1 MSRQNGCFPPEAS
14 GPRLA
19 CPAATLRHGPPGAG
33 RSLRLPSSTSLRGAN
48 QKKKRRPTRHPS
60 LPSRLSTTMACQ
72 GHFALAMCLCAA
84 KLGSTSTLG
93 GAAVFVPEQ
102 ASRSRRGR
110 LPAWGTIFLLTGMLL
125 GGCAG
130 SQPLSTGFAG
140 PAQAVDAERD
150 PGKKTWASKVLTTT
164 ALERVTG
171 RKPDPS
177 RLNELN

>member
-1 MSRQNGCFPPEAS
+1 
-14 GPRLA
+14 
-19 CPAATLRHGPPGAG
+19 
-33 RSLRLPSSTSLRGAN
+33 
-48 QKKKRRPTRHPS
+48 
-60 LPSRLSTTMACQ
+60 
-72 GHFALAMCLCAA
+72 
-84 KLGSTSTLG
+84 
-93 GAAVFVPEQ
+93 VFVMEQ

-110 LPAWGTIFLLTGMLL
+110 LPAWGSIVLLAGVLL

-140 PAQAVDAERD
+140 PAQAGDAERD
-150 PGKKTWASKVLTTT
+150 PGKKTLASKVLTAI

>member
-1 MSRQNGCFPPEAS
+1 M
-14 GPRLA
+14 
-19 CPAATLRHGPPGAG
+19 
-33 RSLRLPSSTSLRGAN
+33 
-48 QKKKRRPTRHPS
+48 
-60 LPSRLSTTMACQ
+60 
-72 GHFALAMCLCAA
+72 
-84 KLGSTSTLG
+84 
-93 GAAVFVPEQ
+93 FVVEQ

-110 LPAWGTIFLLTGMLL
+110 LPAWGAIVLLAGTLV

-140 PAQAVDAERD
+140 PAQASDAERD
-150 PGKKTWASKVLTTT
+150 PGKKTLASKVLSAI